1 MGMDLRCQVNS
12 HAHRT
17 EEMDV
22 ERLLVR
28 RGQPFS
34 LALQCSTPLPPK
46 HKLAMILH
54 LGEQLNAKDHKLESA
69 IEWTLLHSGRRSQL

>member
-1 MGMDLRCQVNS
+1 MSPAILSDLDLQCYENN

-34 LALQCSTPLPPK
+34 VVLQCTEHIPQILD
-46 HKLAMILH
+46 HQLNLILH
-54 LGEQLNAKDHKLESA
+54 LGE
-69 IEWTLLHSGRRSQL
+69 